1 MEKDG
6 LIDFIADA
14 GRLKRLCRTGWV
26 ESGVADPES
35 VADHSY
41 RVALIAMV
49 LSDSQKLD
57 TLKAVR
63 MALLHDLA
71 EGEIGDLTPT
81 QKGSDVV
88 QFRMKEDEAMDKLL
102 NKLPPNIRAANSS
115 AWLEF
120 SEGKTPEAQLV
131 RDCDKLEMVIQAW
144 EYQGAGGDQGKLM
157 RFWHAEV
164 VGDDVKTLRDAVRAK
179 SRKP

>member
-1 MEKDG
+1 MDQDG
-6 LIDFIADA
+6 LIDFIIDA
-14 GRLKRLCRTGWV
+14 GRLKRLPRTGWV

-35 VADHSY
+35 VADHSF
-41 RVALIAMV
+41 RVALITMI

-81 QKGSDVV
+81 QKGSDDLK
-88 QFRMKEDEAMDKLL
+88 FRLKENETMGRLL
-102 NKLPPNIRAANSS
+102 NMLPSSIRAVYSS

-120 SEGKTPEAQLV
+120 SEGETPEARLV
-131 RDCDKLEMVIQAW
+131 RDCDKLEMVIQAS
-144 EYQGAGGDQGKLM
+144 EYQDAGGDRGKLM

-164 VGDDVKTLRDAVRAK
+164 VGDEAKALMNLVKARSSK
-179 SRKP
+179 S